1 MSADYTLTNPL
12 SPSKVHA
19 MLGGDERE
27 LLSDQGVQDGEI
39 PLTCSELWTDAVKS
53 QNNLQLNEIILNS
66 NKVPLA

>member
-39 PLTCSELWTDAVKS
+39 PLTCSELWTDAVRA
-53 QNNLQLNEIILNS
+53 
-66 NKVPLA
+66 NK

>member
-12 SPSKVHA
+12 YPSKVHA

-39 PLTCSELWTDAVKS
+39 PLTCSELWTDAVSLKIIYNLTRSS
-53 QNNLQLNEIILNS
+53 QT
-66 NKVPLA
+66 PTRCR